1 MFLDEPSWIKH
12 SDSIFNL
19 KWNYSKQTNKKWM
32 KSIRIS
38 MKLPLRRGRVR
49 WNTPTRQRLKL
60 KKKHSIRID
69 SCEFSRV
76 GFDLFREWMPAFIIG
91 VHVSPVASQTSSAS
105 SWKRLKWASSFRI
118 HRTLLHSVAFTFF
131 FLPLYFIFFL
141 FWDSVL
147 SPKHNRNIQWAK
159 SKSQS
164 HFLLF
169 FCSKLQQ
176 NAALK
181 RYQIAP

>member
-38 MKLPLRRGRVR
+38 MKLPLRRGRAR

-60 KKKHSIRID
+60 KTKHSTRID

-76 GFDLFREWMPAFIIG
+76 SFDLFREWMPAFIIG

-131 FLPLYFIFFL
+131 SFLFISFFFL
-141 FWDSVL
+141 FWDLVL
-147 SPKHNRNIQWAK
+147 SPKHDRNIQWTK

-181 RYQIAP
+181 RYQITP